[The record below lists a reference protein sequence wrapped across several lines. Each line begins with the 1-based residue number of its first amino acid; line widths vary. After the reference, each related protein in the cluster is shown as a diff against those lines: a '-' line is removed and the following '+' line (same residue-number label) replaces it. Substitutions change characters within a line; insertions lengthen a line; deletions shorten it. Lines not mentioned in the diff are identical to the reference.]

1 MNAPMRRRIDMP
13 SGKADL
19 SYPSSI
25 FLNNKDST
33 MTPFSIFLVCVAAV
47 IILAILKGIVIVSQ
61 AQIQIVERMGKF
73 NCALTAGFHLIIPFV
88 DRVAMILSTKE
99 HIINIPRQPV
109 ITRDNVTIQI
119 DGIVFVA
126 VIDAYKTAYNVTN
139 YQLAVSNLAL
149 TTLRS
154 EIGAMTLDE
163 ILSNREH
170 INSRILIILD
180 QAGANWGTKVTRI
193 EISDIAVPTEIQE
206 AMSMQMKAEREKR
219 AIELNAQANK
229 EAVIRQSEAYKAE
242 QFLKAEAIERMA
254 DAQAFQI
261 KAVAKAQQEAIE
273 AIATAIDKNAQSAEY
288 LLAKDRIAAFNE
300 LAKSP
305 SKDKVVVPYEA
316 VDLIG
321 SLTVLGDTLASAKK
335 A

>member
-1 MNAPMRRRIDMP
+1 
-13 SGKADL
+13 
-19 SYPSSI
+19 
-25 FLNNKDST
+25 

>member
-1 MNAPMRRRIDMP
+1 MEEL
-13 SGKADL
+13 SGAQVVL
-19 SYPSSI
+19 I
-25 FLNNKDST
+25 A
-33 MTPFSIFLVCVAAV
+33 IGV
-47 IILAILKGIVIVSQ
+47 IIAITIFRGIVIVSQ
-61 AQIQIVERMGKF
+61 AEIKIVERLGKF
-73 NCALTAGFHLIIPFV
+73 HRSLNAGFNWIIPFF
-88 DRVAMILSTKE
+88 DRVAAVLSTKE

-109 ITRDNVTIQI
+109 ITRDNVTIHI
-119 DGIVFVA
+119 DGIVFIA
-126 VIDAYKTAYNVTN
+126 VIEPYKTTYNVTN
-139 YQLAVSNLAL
+139 YQVAVANLAL

-154 EIGAMTLDE
+154 EIGSMTLDE

-170 INSRILIILD
+170 INSRILVILD
-180 QAGANWGTKVTRI
+180 EAGANWGTKVTRI

-219 AIELNAQANK
+219 AIELKAQADK

-242 QFLKAEAIERMA
+242 QFLHAEAIERMA
-254 DAQAFQI
+254 DAQAFSI

-273 AIATAIDKNAQSAEY
+273 AIAVAIGKNTQSAEY

-321 SLTVLGDTLASAKK
+321 SLTILGDTLKK
-335 A
+335 AVSKD

>member
-1 MNAPMRRRIDMP
+1 M
-13 SGKADL
+13 S
-19 SYPSSI
+19 
-25 FLNNKDST
+25 
-33 MTPFSIFLVCVAAV
+33 PFSVFLGCVAVV
-47 IILAILKGIVIVSQ
+47 IVLAILKGIVIVSQ

-73 NCALTAGFHLIIPFV
+73 NCALTAGFHLIIPFI
-88 DRVAMILSTKE
+88 DRIAVILSTKE

-126 VIDAYKTAYNVTN
+126 VVDAYKTAYNVTN

-219 AIELNAQANK
+219 AIELNALANK

-273 AIATAIDKNAQSAEY
+273 AIATAIGKNSQSAEY

-300 LAKSP
+300 LAKNP
-305 SKDKVVVPYEA
+305 SKDKIVVPYEA

-321 SLTVLGDTLASAKK
+321 SLTILGDALASAKK